1 MSQTSVQN
9 FPLSHLEFTK
19 DFSRSE
25 LSKDVLK
32 SATLETLLSQ
42 HEETLNRLKVSLRRQ
57 SRLEDEIEQSRLQ
70 IESLKGQLAERE
82 DYKAVEQEK
91 HQLFAQRIL
100 ELQEIND
107 QLSALSKQQME
118 QIELLQS
125 DKARNDKY
133 HDKIKN
139 QVRPYIEQLKAF
151 SEQIQQKN
159 KNLENQ
165 LNIKT
170 VQINELK
177 TQIDS
182 LAENLQIQSVAQ
194 AQQNSELIQSYE
206 AELEF
211 KSSVIADLQNKI
223 TELTNQNKKLMQA
236 FDRQVEVE
244 NQLIETQR
252 LFETQKKNFEDEI
265 LRLQNSNNELNRN
278 FVRSELERTDYHQR
292 LLVDSAEIDDLKKKN
307 LELQNQLES
316 LRYMWNAKNEEAEK
330 YKKSLESLEKLNI
343 DLSTK
348 IQEIRDRSNLSM

>member
-1 MSQTSVQN
+1 
-9 FPLSHLEFTK
+9 
-19 DFSRSE
+19 
-25 LSKDVLK
+25 
-32 SATLETLLSQ
+32 
-42 HEETLNRLKVSLRRQ
+42 LNRLKVSLRRQ

-182 LAENLQIQSVAQ
+182 LAENLLIQSVAQ

-252 LFETQKKNFEDEI
+252 LFETQKKI
-265 LRLQNSNNELNRN
+265 SKMK
-278 FVRSELERTDYHQR
+278 SCACKTRTM
-292 LLVDSAEIDDLKKKN
+292 N
-307 LELQNQLES
+307 
-316 LRYMWNAKNEEAEK
+316 
-330 YKKSLESLEKLNI
+330 
-343 DLSTK
+343 
-348 IQEIRDRSNLSM
+348 